1 MLKLPKGLKKKK
13 KKSKKDQELFTEEEL
28 EQYKRE
34 LRAKQE
40 AAANKSDAGE
50 SDGGASD
57 VEGAAGATYH
67 RSSLGDAHLAE
78 SGGATT
84 STDDHHHQHQQQH
97 QHQSSSG
104 GGGDEEW
111 AKFKALTSG
120 VDTILHKTQDELDRI
135 KKESFY
141 QRLPSAAEK
150 KKQEE
155 EEAARLEAQRQERE
169 RQRLALIE
177 SQRDKLA
184 EAVVELSDSEDEQQ
198 DEVDDIFAT
207 DYIEA
212 ITSGELQLA
221 VVPDSPVFQADDGP
235 DPFDTAYAEKV
246 IVGADKAK
254 GNKKLVSLGAA
265 VEVLSGRVDR
275 DHALAL
281 ANPKRKLRKG
291 IQNLLLSE
299 SVELADPEAD
309 LLAAA
314 ANAEPQHNLFDD
326 LVDDDLTESAG
337 PIDLSVSLH
346 LHLIKP
352 QRVDEEDEDA
362 ELAELQG
369 SSLNPDLA
377 EFDALKDE
385 EDDEFAELAAESLTK
400 KEDITIVNQVVLPP
414 ASLLTEAVAEA
425 SWAEFEPEPEPEP
438 ESESEE
444 PLSGKPKRPPPPARP
459 ATGPHIVPGAIYVSD
474 DEDEP
479 NLDDDP
485 FNTNYAEQVIKKTT
499 VLEEDDDFDPRAEE
513 ETTGGGGSSLL
524 AAPGRDLLA
533 GSATDLSK
541 VVPAPLAPTL
551 SIDQEPED
559 FDPFDTSAVSAIV
572 QPKATELRF
581 LERELL
587 TNETSGGLRHSLSDP
602 DFDPRAG
609 QAEEK
614 PPPPRP
620 QPPQRPRPPVPPVPP
635 SPSHITPEFDA
646 ARRKSSLSLNI
657 QAKSVGF
664 LVPGPDLL
672 GAGNELGANK
682 KPLTPYYAPSAAG
695 SASGNQSI
703 AEGIPESEDPFDTS
717 YVPEA
722 KLSDIELKHIEADLI
737 AEPTPTL
744 RHSLSDPDFDP
755 RAPPTPV
762 PAEVLLAVEENI
774 DIKVLTPAQERRQ
787 LPNAGGARNA
797 QGQESDEE
805 EVDPF
810 DTSIA
815 ANLQPGQTELKLL
828 ENELLPQRSAQELA
842 IDAQSDAQD
851 LGLGDKVLTP
861 SLPSRP
867 PPPVRPQDID
877 PFDTS
882 IAENLAP
889 GETEIKLLE
898 SELIE
903 R

>member
-34 LRAKQE
+34 LKAKQE

-57 VEGAAGATYH
+57 VEGAPNPVLQPH
-67 RSSLGDAHLAE
+67 PL
-78 SGGATT
+78 TT
-84 STDDHHHQHQQQH
+84 TITTTTTQHQQQH

-155 EEAARLEAQRQERE
+155 EEAARLEAERQERE

-184 EAVVELSDSEDEQQ
+184 EAVVELSDSEDDQQ
-198 DEVDDIFAT
+198 DEVGDIFAT

-221 VVPDSPVFQADDGP
+221 VVPDSPVFEADDGP

-299 SVELADPEAD
+299 SVELADPESD

-369 SSLNPDLA
+369 SFLNPDLA

-400 KEDITIVNQVVLPP
+400 KEDITIVSQVVLPP
-414 ASLLTEAVAEA
+414 ATLLAEAVAEA
-425 SWAEFEPEPEPEP
+425 SWAEFEPEP
-438 ESESEE
+438 ESEE

-474 DEDEP
+474 DEDEQ

-513 ETTGGGGSSLL
+513 ETTGGAGSSLL

-587 TNETSGGLRHSLSDP
+587 TNETSAGLKHSLSDP

-609 QAEEK
+609 QEE
-614 PPPPRP
+614 
-620 QPPQRPRPPVPPVPP
+620 PVPP
-635 SPSHITPEFDA
+635 SPVASHIAPEFDA

-672 GAGNELGANK
+672 GAGNEVGANK
-682 KPLTPYYAPSAAG
+682 KPLTPYYAPSAAAG
-695 SASGNQSI
+695 SANANQSI

-737 AEPTPTL
+737 AKPTATL

-787 LPNAGGARNA
+787 LPNAQGGARNA
-797 QGQESDEE
+797 HGGTSDEDD
-805 EVDPF
+805 VDPF

>member
-28 EQYKRE
+28 EQYKRD
-34 LRAKQE
+34 LKAKQE

-50 SDGGASD
+50 SDAASD
-57 VEGAAGATYH
+57 VEGA
-67 RSSLGDAHLAE
+67 
-78 SGGATT
+78 TT
-84 STDDHHHQHQQQH
+84 SSSNRFANEQHHSHASNVEDHHHQHQHQQ
-97 QHQSSSG
+97 QQQPQQSET
-104 GGGDEEW
+104 GDEEW

-120 VDTILHKTQDELDRI
+120 VDNILHKTQDELDRI

-141 QRLPSAAEK
+141 QRLPSAAEQK
-150 KKQEE
+150 KLEE
-155 EEAARLEAQRQERE
+155 EKAAAREQARLERE
-169 RQRLALIE
+169 RQLAAE
-177 SQRDKLA
+177 REANRDKLA
-184 EAVVELSDSEDEQQ
+184 EAVVELSESDDEQP

-212 ITSGELQLA
+212 ITSGEVQLG
-221 VVPDSPVFQADDGP
+221 VVPDSPVLEFDDGP

-254 GNKKLVSLGAA
+254 GGKKLVSLGAA

-275 DHALAL
+275 EHALAL

-299 SVELADPEAD
+299 SVDLADGEPEFVAS
-309 LLAAA
+309 
-314 ANAEPQHNLFDD
+314 EPQHNLLDD
-326 LVDDDLTESAG
+326 LVDDEGGSAA

-352 QRVDEEDEDA
+352 QKLEEEDENDNEVVDGDFA
-362 ELAELQG
+362 G
-369 SSLNPDLA
+369 LNPDLA
-377 EFDALKDE
+377 EFDALKDP

-400 KEDITIVNQVVLPP
+400 KEEVTIVTQVVLAP
-414 ASLLTEAVAEA
+414 AEVFAEA
-425 SWAEFEPEPEPEP
+425 AAETSWAEFAPDPA
-438 ESESEE
+438 EE
-444 PLSGKPKRPPPPARP
+444 QTGKPKRPPPPVRP

-474 DEDEP
+474 DEED

-499 VLEEDDDFDPRAEE
+499 VLEQDDDFDPRAEE
-513 ETTGGGGSSLL
+513 SHSL
-524 AAPGRDLLA
+524 AAPARDLLA

-551 SIDQEPED
+551 SIDQEQD
-559 FDPFDTSAVSAIV
+559 FDPFDTSAVSALV
-572 QPKATELRF
+572 QPKATELRC
-581 LERELL
+581 LERELNL
-587 TNETSGGLRHSLSDP
+587 QRSLSDP
-602 DFDPRAG
+602 DFDPRGGESVVTAV
-609 QAEEK
+609 Q
-614 PPPPRP
+614 P
-620 QPPQRPRPPVPPVPP
+620 QISVE
-635 SPSHITPEFDA
+635 SSDFDS

-657 QAKSVGF
+657 CPNKSVGF
-664 LVPGPDLL
+664 SVPVPDLL
-672 GAGNELGANK
+672 GVGNEAGLGANK
-682 KPLTPYYAPSAAG
+682 KPLTPYYAPRG
-695 SASGNQSI
+695 EPI
-703 AEGIPESEDPFDTS
+703 AESEDPFDTS
-717 YVPEA
+717 YVPES

-737 AEPTPTL
+737 SKESTL
-744 RHSLSDPDFDP
+744 KHSLSDPDFNP
-755 RAPPTPV
+755 RAPPTSV
-762 PAEVLLAVEENI
+762 PAEVLLAVDENI
-774 DIKVLTPAQERRQ
+774 NIKVLTPAQERKQ
-787 LPNAGGARNA
+787 LQPAA
-797 QGQESDEE
+797 EE
-805 EVDPF
+805 LDPF

-828 ENELLPQRSAQELA
+828 ENELLPDNLKPSS
-842 IDAQSDAQD
+842 IDVLDTQSDAQE

-861 SLPSRP
+861 RQESLEHS
-867 PPPVRPQDID
+867 PQDFD

>member
-28 EQYKRE
+28 EQYKRD
-34 LRAKQE
+34 LKAKQE
-40 AAANKSDAGE
+40 AAATKSDAGE
-50 SDGGASD
+50 SDGAASD
-57 VEGAAGATYH
+57 VEAHHEPVASNSGLGSGSGSGSGLHVPGSSFSNSHQQPGDQNQGAA
-67 RSSLGDAHLAE
+67 
-78 SGGATT
+78 
-84 STDDHHHQHQQQH
+84 
-97 QHQSSSG
+97 
-104 GGGDEEW
+104 GGDEEW

-120 VDTILHKTQDELDRI
+120 VDSILHKTQDELDRI

-155 EEAARLEAQRQERE
+155 EEAARLEAERQERE
-169 RQRLALIE
+169 RQRLGQIE
-177 SQRDKLA
+177 AQRDKLA
-184 EAVVELSDSEDEQQ
+184 EAVVQLSESEEEAGDYEA
-198 DEVDDIFAT
+198 DDIFAT

-221 VVPDSPVFQADDGP
+221 VVPDSPVLADDGP

-246 IVGADKAK
+246 IVGADRAK

-275 DHALAL
+275 EHAVAL

-309 LLAAA
+309 LLTAA
-314 ANAEPQHNLFDD
+314 ANAEPQHNLLDD
-326 LVDDDLTESAG
+326 LDEELPESSA

-346 LHLIKP
+346 LHLIKHKP
-352 QRVDEEDEDA
+352 VEEEEDQEQQH
-362 ELAELQG
+362 LGGQL
-369 SSLNPDLA
+369 LNPDLF
-377 EFDALKDE
+377 EFDALKDD

-400 KEDITIVNQVVLPP
+400 KEEVTVVSQVAVPVEELP
-414 ASLLTEAVAEA
+414 TEAFGEG
-425 SWAEFEPEPEPEP
+425 SWAEFEAQPEQET
-438 ESESEE
+438 
-444 PLSGKPKRPPPPARP
+444 GKPKRPLPPVRP
-459 ATGPHIVPGAIYVSD
+459 PTGPHIVPGAIYVSD
-474 DEDEP
+474 DEEENP
-479 NLDDDP
+479 DDDP

-513 ETTGGGGSSLL
+513 PATGSSSL
-524 AAPGRDLLA
+524 AAPTRDLLA
-533 GSATDLSK
+533 GSATDLSQ
-541 VVPAPLAPTL
+541 VVTAPLAPTL
-551 SIDQEPED
+551 SVDQEPED
-559 FDPFDTSAVSAIV
+559 FDPFDTSAISALV

-587 TNETSGGLRHSLSDP
+587 NESSGGGVTIKHSLSDP
-602 DFDPRAG
+602 DFDPRAD
-609 QAEEK
+609 QESPAE
-614 PPPPRP
+614 P
-620 QPPQRPRPPVPPVPP
+620 QVKVEQI
-635 SPSHITPEFDA
+635 HTDFDT

-664 LVPGPDLL
+664 LVPAPDLL
-672 GAGNELGANK
+672 GAGNELGTNK
-682 KPLTPYYAPSAAG
+682 KPLTPYYAPS
-695 SASGNQSI
+695 GNPLQERERE
-703 AEGIPESEDPFDTS
+703 AEDVDPFDTS

-722 KLSDIELKHIEADLI
+722 KLSDIELKHIEKDLI
-737 AEPTPTL
+737 SERSNL
-744 RHSLSDPDFDP
+744 RHSISDPDFDP

-774 DIKVLTPAQERRQ
+774 DIKVLTPAQERKK
-787 LPNAGGARNA
+787 LTNSVGAA
-797 QGQESDEE
+797 DSDEDI
-805 EVDPF
+805 DPF

-815 ANLQPGQTELKLL
+815 ANLRPGQTELKLL
-828 ENELLPQRSAQELA
+828 ENELLPETRTSVTDVL
-842 IDAQSDAQD
+842 DVQSDAQE
-851 LGLGDKVLTP
+851 LGFGDKVLTP
-861 SLPSRP
+861 STHTRPALPAHNL
-867 PPPVRPQDID
+867 D

-882 IAENLAP
+882 IAENLVP

>member
-40 AAANKSDAGE
+40 AGE
-50 SDGGASD
+50 SDAAASD
-57 VEGAAGATYH
+57 VEGAAAPASAAASGSGLDKEA
-67 RSSLGDAHLAE
+67 SA
-78 SGGATT
+78 GGATAT
-84 STDDHHHQHQQQH
+84 ATDQQP
-97 QHQSSSG
+97 G
-104 GGGDEEW
+104 NDEEW

-120 VDTILHKTQDELDRI
+120 VDNILHKTQDELDRI

-155 EEAARLEAQRQERE
+155 EEAARLEAERAERE
-169 RQRLALIE
+169 RQRLAELE
-177 SQRDKLA
+177 AQRDKLA
-184 EAVVELSDSEDEQQ
+184 EAVVELSDSDEEGAQ

-212 ITSGELQLA
+212 ITSGEVQLA
-221 VVPDSPVFQADDGP
+221 VVPDSPCLGIDDGP

-254 GNKKLVSLGAA
+254 DNKKKLVSLGAA

-275 DHALAL
+275 EHAVAL

-299 SVELADPEAD
+299 SVDFADQDQTAGE
-309 LLAAA
+309 AAA
-314 ANAEPQHNLFDD
+314 EPEQHNLLDD
-326 LVDDDLTESAG
+326 LLGDDDEVAEV

-346 LHLIKP
+346 LHLIQPKK
-352 QRVDEEDEDA
+352 VEEEE
-362 ELAELQG
+362 ELAEIDQP
-369 SSLNPDLA
+369 NPEETTQVYDDKTLDFT
-377 EFDALKDE
+377 EFE

-400 KEDITIVNQVVLPP
+400 KEEVTIVNQVVIPP
-414 ASLLTEAVAEA
+414 AVELLPET
-425 SWAEFEPEPEPEP
+425 SWAEFETE
-438 ESESEE
+438 ESA
-444 PLSGKPKRPPPPARP
+444 GKPKRPPPPVRP
-459 ATGPHIVPGAIYVSD
+459 VTGPHIVPGAIYISE
-474 DEDEP
+474 DEDD
-479 NLDDDP
+479 LDDDP

-499 VLEEDDDFDPRAEE
+499 VLEQDDDFDPRADEPE
-513 ETTGGGGSSLL
+513 QGLGVP
-524 AAPGRDLLA
+524 ARDLLA
-533 GSATDLSK
+533 GSATDLTK

-551 SIDQEPED
+551 SIDQQQQEEED
-559 FDPFDTSAVSAIV
+559 FDPFDTSAVSALV
-572 QPKATELRF
+572 QPKATELRC

-587 TNETSGGLRHSLSDP
+587 NKEESGLKHSLSDP
-602 DFDPRAG
+602 DFDPRADQG
-609 QAEEK
+609 HTESHSQSQ
-614 PPPPRP
+614 P
-620 QPPQRPRPPVPPVPP
+620 QN
-635 SPSHITPEFDA
+635 IPEPNIDA

-664 LVPGPDLL
+664 LVPSQDLL
-672 GAGNELGANK
+672 GNDGSLGANK
-682 KPLTPYYAPSAAG
+682 KPLTPYYAPPQTA
-695 SASGNQSI
+695 QSI
-703 AEGIPESEDPFDTS
+703 AERESEADVDPFDTS
-717 YVPEA
+717 YVPES
-722 KLSDIELKHIEADLI
+722 KLSDIELKHIEADL
-737 AEPTPTL
+737 AEAQAATL
-744 RHSLSDPDFDP
+744 RHSISDPDFDP

-774 DIKVLTPAQERRQ
+774 NIKVLTPAQERRQ
-787 LPNAGGARNA
+787 LPRADD
-797 QGQESDEE
+797 QDL
-805 EVDPF
+805 DPF

-828 ENELLPQRSAQELA
+828 ENELLPESKQDRITVDVL
-842 IDAQSDAQD
+842 DTQSDAQE

-861 SLPSRP
+861 SLPR
-867 PPPVRPQDID
+867 QEID

-882 IAENLAP
+882 IAENLGP

>member
-28 EQYKRE
+28 EQYKRD
-34 LRAKQE
+34 LKAKQE
-40 AAANKSDAGE
+40 AAAIKSDAGE
-50 SDGGASD
+50 SDGAASD
-57 VEGAAGATYH
+57 VDCSTSGTAAQH
-67 RSSLGDAHLAE
+67 RH
-78 SGGATT
+78 
-84 STDDHHHQHQQQH
+84 QH
-97 QHQSSSG
+97 QHQHQPVASTSG
-104 GGGDEEW
+104 SGSGSATGTGAGGPEQATGDQADNSGANDEEW

-120 VDTILHKTQDELDRI
+120 VDSILHKTQDELDRI

-155 EEAARLEAQRQERE
+155 EEAARREAERLEQE
-169 RQRLALIE
+169 RQRLAQIE
-177 SQRDKLA
+177 AQRDKLA
-184 EAVVELSDSEDEQQ
+184 EAVVQLSESEDDAGDD

-221 VVPDSPVFQADDGP
+221 VVPDSPILQPDDGP

-246 IVGADKAK
+246 IVGADRSK

-275 DHALAL
+275 DHAVAL

-299 SVELADPEAD
+299 SVEVADPEAD
-309 LLAAA
+309 LLV
-314 ANAEPQHNLFDD
+314 AEPQHNLLDD
-326 LVDDDLTESAG
+326 LDEELPESAA

-346 LHLIKP
+346 LHLLKP
-352 QRVDEEDEDA
+352 KEQDEAGEQGEEE
-362 ELAELQG
+362 ELGLG
-369 SSLNPDLA
+369 PIPDLS

-400 KEDITIVNQVVLPP
+400 KEEVTIVSQVILPP
-414 ASLLTEAVAEA
+414 AELPTEAFAEA
-425 SWAEFEPEPEPEP
+425 SWAEFEPEPEPET
-438 ESESEE
+438 
-444 PLSGKPKRPPPPARP
+444 GKPKRPPPPVRP

-474 DEDEP
+474 DEEENP
-479 NLDDDP
+479 DDDP

-499 VLEEDDDFDPRAEE
+499 VLEEDDDFDPRADEDASF
-513 ETTGGGGSSLL
+513 GAGASL
-524 AAPGRDLLA
+524 AAPARDLLA
-533 GSATDLSK
+533 GSATDLSQ

-551 SIDQEPED
+551 SVDQEPED
-559 FDPFDTSAVSAIV
+559 FDPFDTSAVSALV

-587 TNETSGGLRHSLSDP
+587 NESGGGLKHSLSDP
-602 DFDPRAG
+602 DFDPRAD
-609 QAEEK
+609 QDD
-614 PPPPRP
+614 PPPVVEPAKVKVDQI
-620 QPPQRPRPPVPPVPP
+620 QPE
-635 SPSHITPEFDA
+635 PEFDA

-664 LVPGPDLL
+664 LVPAPDLL
-672 GAGNELGANK
+672 GAGNEVGANK
-682 KPLTPYYAPSAAG
+682 KPLTPYYAPVSK
-695 SASGNQSI
+695 SI
-703 AEGIPESEDPFDTS
+703 EEKDPEDVDPFDTS

-722 KLSDIELKHIEADLI
+722 KLSDIELKHIENDLI
-737 AEPTPTL
+737 KESSTL

-774 DIKVLTPAQERRQ
+774 DIKVLTPAQERKK
-787 LPNAGGARNA
+787 LTNSAGGGA
-797 QGQESDEE
+797 GDSEE
-805 EVDPF
+805 DIDPF

-815 ANLQPGQTELKLL
+815 ANLRPGETELKLL
-828 ENELLPQRSAQELA
+828 ENELLPETKTTVTDVL
-842 IDAQSDAQD
+842 DVLSDAQE

-861 SLPSRP
+861 STHDGKPALPAP
-867 PPPVRPQDID
+867 EID

-882 IAENLAP
+882 IAENLGP

>member
-28 EQYKRE
+28 EQYKRD
-34 LRAKQE
+34 LKAKQE
-40 AAANKSDAGE
+40 AAATKSDAGE
-50 SDGGASD
+50 SDGAASD
-57 VEGAAGATYH
+57 VEVHHEAAASN
-67 RSSLGDAHLAE
+67 SSLGPG
-78 SGGATT
+78 SGYQAPG
-84 STDDHHHQHQQQH
+84 
-97 QHQSSSG
+97 SSSINAHQPPG
-104 GGGDEEW
+104 DQCHGAAGGDEEW

-120 VDTILHKTQDELDRI
+120 VDSILHKTQDELDRI

-155 EEAARLEAQRQERE
+155 EEAARLVAEQQERE
-169 RQRLALIE
+169 RQRLGQIE
-177 SQRDKLA
+177 AQRDKLA
-184 EAVVELSDSEDEQQ
+184 EAVVQLSESEEETGDYEA
-198 DEVDDIFAT
+198 DDIFAT

-221 VVPDSPVFQADDGP
+221 VVPDSPVLAEDGP

-246 IVGADKAK
+246 IVGADRAK
-254 GNKKLVSLGAA
+254 SNKKLVSLGAA

-275 DHALAL
+275 EHAVAL

-299 SVELADPEAD
+299 SVELADSEAD

-314 ANAEPQHNLFDD
+314 ADAKPQHNLLDD
-326 LVDDDLTESAG
+326 LDEELLESSA

-346 LHLIKP
+346 LHLIKHKP
-352 QRVDEEDEDA
+352 VEEEEQEEQDQENQ
-362 ELAELQG
+362 L
-369 SSLNPDLA
+369 LNPNLS
-377 EFDALKDE
+377 EFDELKDD

-400 KEDITIVNQVVLPP
+400 KEEVTIVSQVVVPAAELP
-414 ASLLTEAVAEA
+414 TEAFGEG
-425 SWAEFEPEPEPEP
+425 SWAEFEAEPEPE
-438 ESESEE
+438 
-444 PLSGKPKRPPPPARP
+444 SGKPKRPPPPVRP
-459 ATGPHIVPGAIYVSD
+459 PTGPHIVPGAIYVSD
-474 DEDEP
+474 DEEENP
-479 NLDDDP
+479 DDDP
-485 FNTNYAEQVIKKTT
+485 FNTNYADQVIKKST

-513 ETTGGGGSSLL
+513 ETSASSFLVSST
-524 AAPGRDLLA
+524 RDLLA
-533 GSATDLSK
+533 GSATDLSQ

-551 SIDQEPED
+551 SVDQEPED
-559 FDPFDTSAVSAIV
+559 FDPFDTSAVSALV

-581 LERELL
+581 LERVLFDE
-587 TNETSGGLRHSLSDP
+587 SGEGGATLKHSLSDP
-602 DFDPRAG
+602 DFDPRAD
-609 QAEEK
+609 QDRPAE
-614 PPPPRP
+614 P
-620 QPPQRPRPPVPPVPP
+620 QVKVEQ
-635 SPSHITPEFDA
+635 IQTDFDT

-664 LVPGPDLL
+664 LVPAPDLL

-682 KPLTPYYAPSAAG
+682 KPLTPYYAPT
-695 SASGNQSI
+695 GNPLQ
-703 AEGIPESEDPFDTS
+703 ERERETEDVDPFDTS

-722 KLSDIELKHIEADLI
+722 KLSEIELKHIEKDLI
-737 AEPTPTL
+737 SEPTNL

-762 PAEVLLAVEENI
+762 PAELLLAVEENI
-774 DIKVLTPAQERRQ
+774 NIKVLTPAQERKK
-787 LPNAGGARNA
+787 LTNSGGS
-797 QGQESDEE
+797 GGSEDDI
-805 EVDPF
+805 DPF

-815 ANLQPGQTELKLL
+815 ANLGPGRTELKLL
-828 ENELLPQRSAQELA
+828 ENELLPETKPLVT
-842 IDAQSDAQD
+842 DVLDVQSDAQE

-861 SLPSRP
+861 STHSRP
-867 PPPVRPQDID
+867 VLPFQDID

>member
-28 EQYKRE
+28 EQYKRD
-34 LRAKQE
+34 LKAKQE

-50 SDGGASD
+50 SDGAAS
-57 VEGAAGATYH
+57 E
-67 RSSLGDAHLAE
+67 AE
-78 SGGATT
+78 ASH
-84 STDDHHHQHQQQH
+84 DHHNEHQHQREQQH
-97 QHQSSSG
+97 SHPVASG
-104 GGGDEEW
+104 SGSGFAGQEEEPHHHHSHSHSQGAGAAAAAGGDEEW

-120 VDTILHKTQDELDRI
+120 VDSILHKTQDELDRI

-155 EEAARLEAQRQERE
+155 EEAARRDQERLERE
-169 RQRLALIE
+169 RQRLAQIE
-177 SQRDKLA
+177 AQRDKLA
-184 EAVVELSDSEDEQQ
+184 EAVVQLSESEDEHID
-198 DEVDDIFAT
+198 DEADDIFAT

-221 VVPDSPVFQADDGP
+221 VVPDSPVFAQDDGP

-246 IVGADKAK
+246 IVGADRSK

-275 DHALAL
+275 EHAVAL

-309 LLAAA
+309 LLAGV
-314 ANAEPQHNLFDD
+314 EPQQHNLLDD
-326 LVDDDLTESAG
+326 LDEELPESSA

-352 QRVDEEDEDA
+352 KPREEDDDDDDDEA
-362 ELAELQG
+362 EEKDKENQG
-369 SSLNPDLA
+369 EGGAALHPDLS

-400 KEDITIVNQVVLPP
+400 KEEVTIVSQVHLP
-414 ASLLTEAVAEA
+414 AAELTSEA
-425 SWAEFEPEPEPEP
+425 SWAEFEAEPEPET
-438 ESESEE
+438 
-444 PLSGKPKRPPPPARP
+444 GKPKRPPPPVRP

-474 DEDEP
+474 DDEELNP
-479 NLDDDP
+479 DDDP

-513 ETTGGGGSSLL
+513 PAGGL
-524 AAPGRDLLA
+524 AAPARDLLA
-533 GSATDLSK
+533 GSATDLSQ

-551 SIDQEPED
+551 SVDQEPED
-559 FDPFDTSAVSAIV
+559 FDPFDTSAVSALV

-587 TNETSGGLRHSLSDP
+587 NEAEGGGLKHSLSDP

-609 QAEEK
+609 QDEPQVQVTKEHL
-614 PPPPRP
+614 P
-620 QPPQRPRPPVPPVPP
+620 QP
-635 SPSHITPEFDA
+635 EDGAFDA

-664 LVPGPDLL
+664 LVPAPDLL
-672 GAGNELGANK
+672 GVGNEPGANK
-682 KPLTPYYAPSAAG
+682 KPLTPYYAP
-695 SASGNQSI
+695 ASKPI
-703 AEGIPESEDPFDTS
+703 EERERESEEVDPFDTS

-722 KLSDIELKHIEADLI
+722 KLSDIELKHIEKDL
-737 AEPTPTL
+737 EQSL
-744 RHSLSDPDFDP
+744 RHSLSDPDFNP

-774 DIKVLTPAQERRQ
+774 NIKVLTPAQERKKLTKRS
-787 LPNAGGARNA
+787 GGGDSN
-797 QGQESDEE
+797 EDEE
-805 EVDPF
+805 EDIDPF

-815 ANLQPGQTELKLL
+815 ANLRPGETELKLL
-828 ENELLPQRSAQELA
+828 ENELLPETQQRQAVTDVL
-842 IDAQSDAQD
+842 DVQSDAQE

-861 SLPSRP
+861 STHTRPALPAP
-867 PPPVRPQDID
+867 EEID

-882 IAENLAP
+882 IAENLGP

>member
-28 EQYKRE
+28 EQYKRD
-34 LRAKQE
+34 LKAKQE

-50 SDGGASD
+50 SDAASD
-57 VEGAAGATYH
+57 VEGVASASSYNTNTSAG
-67 RSSLGDAHLAE
+67 
-78 SGGATT
+78 
-84 STDDHHHQHQQQH
+84 HHHQSQSSGRPADSAATSTSFAATAAGQDSGHQQQ
-97 QHQSSSG
+97 SADAA
-104 GGGDEEW
+104 GDEEW

-120 VDTILHKTQDELDRI
+120 VDNILHKTQDELDRI

-150 KKQEE
+150 KRQEE
-155 EEAARLEAQRQERE
+155 EEAARREAERLERE
-169 RQRLALIE
+169 RQLAAE
-177 SQRDKLA
+177 REANRDKLA
-184 EAVVELSDSEDEQQ
+184 EAVVELSESEDDAQ

-221 VVPDSPVFQADDGP
+221 VVPDSPVLELDDGP

-246 IVGADKAK
+246 IVGADKSK
-254 GNKKLVSLGAA
+254 DKSKKLVSLGAA

-275 DHALAL
+275 EHAVAL

-299 SVELADPEAD
+299 SVDLGDNEPD
-309 LLAAA
+309 LLA
-314 ANAEPQHNLFDD
+314 AEPQHNLLDD
-326 LVDDDLTESAG
+326 LVDDVPESVA

-352 QRVDEEDEDA
+352 QKVDEEQEEEEA
-362 ELAELQG
+362 FGGA
-369 SSLNPDLA
+369 LNPDLA

-400 KEDITIVNQVVLPP
+400 KEDITIVNQVVLPG
-414 ASLLTEAVAEA
+414 AELLAEET
-425 SWAEFEPEPEPEP
+425 SWAEFAPEPE
-438 ESESEE
+438 EE
-444 PLSGKPKRPPPPARP
+444 QTGKPKRPPPPVRP

-474 DEDEP
+474 DDEDEQ
-479 NLDDDP
+479 DDDP

-513 ETTGGGGSSLL
+513 CHL
-524 AAPGRDLLA
+524 AAPARDLLA

-551 SIDQEPED
+551 SVDQADEGQD
-559 FDPFDTSAVSAIV
+559 FDPFDTSAVNALV

-587 TNETSGGLRHSLSDP
+587 NESGSNLKHSLSDP

-609 QAEEK
+609 QEEEK
-614 PPPPRP
+614 PAKTA
-620 QPPQRPRPPVPPVPP
+620 PVVVAQ
-635 SPSHITPEFDA
+635 ITVGDPDFDSV
-646 ARRKSSLSLNI
+646 RRKSSLSLNI
-657 QAKSVGF
+657 QGKSVGF
-664 LVPGPDLL
+664 LVPSGQDLL
-672 GAGNELGANK
+672 AAGNDHLGANK
-682 KPLTPYYAPSAAG
+682 KPLTPYYAPSAQTI
-695 SASGNQSI
+695 S
-703 AEGIPESEDPFDTS
+703 ERESEDPFDTS

-722 KLSDIELKHIEADLI
+722 KLSDVELKHIEADLI
-737 AEPTPTL
+737 TEPTL
-744 RHSLSDPDFDP
+744 KHSLSDPDFNP

-787 LPNAGGARNA
+787 LPSNV
-797 QGQESDEE
+797 QTEDDEQEDI
-805 EVDPF
+805 DPF

-828 ENELLPQRSAQELA
+828 ENELLPESARQPVTGVL
-842 IDAQSDAQD
+842 DTQSDAQE

-861 SLPSRP
+861 SLPNRTTQQSLEE
-867 PPPVRPQDID
+867 QLDID

>member
-28 EQYKRE
+28 EQYKRD
-34 LRAKQE
+34 LKAKQE

-50 SDGGASD
+50 SDAASD
-57 VEGAAGATYH
+57 VEGATATGHHSHSHSTSHNTSHSHSTSYSN
-67 RSSLGDAHLAE
+67 RPADSAA
-78 SGGATT
+78 T
-84 STDDHHHQHQQQH
+84 STASYQAGQDQQQH
-97 QHQSSSG
+97 PNQQQNADAA
-104 GGGDEEW
+104 GDEEW

-120 VDTILHKTQDELDRI
+120 VDNILHKTQDELDRI

-155 EEAARLEAQRQERE
+155 EEAARREEARLERE
-169 RQRLALIE
+169 RQLAAE
-177 SQRDKLA
+177 REANRDKLA
-184 EAVVELSDSEDEQQ
+184 EAVVELSDSEDDAQ

-212 ITSGELQLA
+212 ITSGEVQLG
-221 VVPDSPVFQADDGP
+221 VVPDSPVLELDDGP

-246 IVGADKAK
+246 IVGADKSK
-254 GNKKLVSLGAA
+254 GGKKLVSLGAA

-275 DHALAL
+275 EHALAL

-299 SVELADPEAD
+299 SIDIGDNEPD
-309 LLAAA
+309 LLSS
-314 ANAEPQHNLFDD
+314 EPQHNLLDD
-326 LVDDDLTESAG
+326 LDDDVPESVG

-352 QRVDEEDEDA
+352 QKVEEDDDEEEGDA
-362 ELAELQG
+362 ALG
-369 SSLNPDLA
+369 SLNPDLA

-400 KEDITIVNQVVLPP
+400 KEEVTIVNQVVLPP
-414 ASLLTEAVAEA
+414 AELLAEA
-425 SWAEFEPEPEPEP
+425 AAETSWAEFAPEPE
-438 ESESEE
+438 EE
-444 PLSGKPKRPPPPARP
+444 TSGKPKRPPPPGRP
-459 ATGPHIVPGAIYVSD
+459 VTGPHIVPGAIYVSD
-474 DEDEP
+474 DEEDD

-513 ETTGGGGSSLL
+513 DTAGSGLL

-551 SIDQEPED
+551 SVDQQEEDQD
-559 FDPFDTSAVSAIV
+559 FDPFDTSAINALV

-581 LERELL
+581 LEREFL
-587 TNETSGGLRHSLSDP
+587 NESGSSLKHSLSDP

-609 QAEEK
+609 QEEVVAPLPVAQISVAE
-614 PPPPRP
+614 
-620 QPPQRPRPPVPPVPP
+620 
-635 SPSHITPEFDA
+635 TDFDS

-657 QAKSVGF
+657 QGKSVGF
-664 LVPGPDLL
+664 LVPSGQDLL
-672 GAGNELGANK
+672 AAGNDGCLGGNK
-682 KPLTPYYAPSAAG
+682 KPLTPYYAPSA
-695 SASGNQSI
+695 QSI
-703 AEGIPESEDPFDTS
+703 AERESEDPFDTS

-737 AEPTPTL
+737 TEPTL
-744 RHSLSDPDFDP
+744 KHSLSDPDFNP

-774 DIKVLTPAQERRQ
+774 NIKVLTPAQERRQ
-787 LPNAGGARNA
+787 LPSNV
-797 QGQESDEE
+797 QTEE
-805 EVDPF
+805 DQDIDPF

-828 ENELLPQRSAQELA
+828 ENELLPERARQPVTGVL
-842 IDAQSDAQD
+842 DTQSDAQE

-861 SLPSRP
+861 SLPNRTT
-867 PPPVRPQDID
+867 QQLLEEQQEID

-898 SELIE
+898 NELIE

>member
-28 EQYKRE
+28 EQYKRD
-34 LRAKQE
+34 LKAKQE

-50 SDGGASD
+50 SDAASD
-57 VEGAAGATYH
+57 VEGATATGHHSHSQGYSHTSRPVDSANSSTSFAATAAGQ
-67 RSSLGDAHLAE
+67 E
-78 SGGATT
+78 Q
-84 STDDHHHQHQQQH
+84 HQHPHQQQNANAD
-97 QHQSSSG
+97 
-104 GGGDEEW
+104 GDEEW

-120 VDTILHKTQDELDRI
+120 VDNILHKTQDELDRI

-155 EEAARLEAQRQERE
+155 EEAARREAKRLERE
-169 RQRLALIE
+169 RQLAAE
-177 SQRDKLA
+177 REANRDKLA
-184 EAVVELSDSEDEQQ
+184 EAVVELSDSEDDAQ

-212 ITSGELQLA
+212 ITSGEVQFA
-221 VVPDSPVFQADDGP
+221 VVPDSPDLEFDDGP
-235 DPFDTAYAEKV
+235 DPFDTAYADKV
-246 IVGADKAK
+246 IVGADKSK

-275 DHALAL
+275 EHAVAL

-299 SVELADPEAD
+299 SVDLGDNEPD
-309 LLAAA
+309 LLA
-314 ANAEPQHNLFDD
+314 AEPQHNLLDD
-326 LVDDDLTESAG
+326 LDDDVPESVA

-352 QRVDEEDEDA
+352 QKVDEVDDEEGDA
-362 ELAELQG
+362 ALG
-369 SSLNPDLA
+369 SLNPDLA

-400 KEDITIVNQVVLPP
+400 KEEVTIVKEVVLPP
-414 ASLLTEAVAEA
+414 AELLAEA
-425 SWAEFEPEPEPEP
+425 AAESSWAEFAPEPE
-438 ESESEE
+438 EE
-444 PLSGKPKRPPPPARP
+444 TSGKPKRPPPPTRP

-474 DEDEP
+474 DEEDA

-485 FNTNYAEQVIKKTT
+485 FNTYYAEQVIKKTT

-513 ETTGGGGSSLL
+513 DTSVGAGLL

-551 SIDQEPED
+551 SVDQQEED
-559 FDPFDTSAVSAIV
+559 QDIDPFDTSAINALV

-587 TNETSGGLRHSLSDP
+587 NDPVSNLKHSLSDP

-609 QAEEK
+609 QEEAVA
-614 PPPPRP
+614 PPPVSVSVA
-620 QPPQRPRPPVPPVPP
+620 QILVAE
-635 SPSHITPEFDA
+635 PELDS

-657 QAKSVGF
+657 QGKSVGF
-664 LVPGPDLL
+664 LVPSGQDLL
-672 GAGNELGANK
+672 AAGNDGCLGANK
-682 KPLTPYYAPSAAG
+682 KPLTPYYAPSA
-695 SASGNQSI
+695 QTI
-703 AEGIPESEDPFDTS
+703 AERESEDPFDTS

-737 AEPTPTL
+737 TEPTL
-744 RHSLSDPDFDP
+744 KHSLSDPDFNP

-774 DIKVLTPAQERRQ
+774 NIKVLTPAQERRQ
-787 LPNAGGARNA
+787 LPSNV
-797 QGQESDEE
+797 QTKEDQDF
-805 EVDPF
+805 DPF

-828 ENELLPQRSAQELA
+828 ENELLPESTRQPIIGVL
-842 IDAQSDAQD
+842 DTQSDAQE

-861 SLPSRP
+861 SLPNRTTQQLLEQQ
-867 PPPVRPQDID
+867 QDSD

-898 SELIE
+898 NELIE

>member
-34 LRAKQE
+34 LKAKQE

-50 SDGGASD
+50 SDAASD
-57 VEGAAGATYH
+57 VEGAAATSASTH
-67 RSSLGDAHLAE
+67 A
-78 SGGATT
+78 SGFA
-84 STDDHHHQHQQQH
+84 STASHEHQQHQQQ
-97 QHQSSSG
+97 QQDQSADA
-104 GGGDEEW
+104 GDEEW

-120 VDTILHKTQDELDRI
+120 VDNILHKTQDELDRI

-150 KKQEE
+150 KRQEE
-155 EEAARLEAQRQERE
+155 EEAARREQERLERE
-169 RQRLALIE
+169 RQLEAEREAN
-177 SQRDKLA
+177 RDKLA
-184 EAVVELSDSEDEQQ
+184 EAVVQLSDSEDEQQ
-198 DEVDDIFAT
+198 DDVDDIFAT

-212 ITSGELQLA
+212 ITSGEVQLA
-221 VVPDSPVFQADDGP
+221 IVPDSPVLELDDGP

-275 DHALAL
+275 EHALAL

-299 SVELADPEAD
+299 SVEVADSDVD
-309 LLAAA
+309 LIT
-314 ANAEPQHNLFDD
+314 AEPQHTLLDD
-326 LVDDDLTESAG
+326 LVDDVPECVA

-346 LHLIKP
+346 LNFIKP
-352 QRVDEEDEDA
+352 QKVEEEDEEADGNA
-362 ELAELQG
+362 
-369 SSLNPDLA
+369 LNPDLS
-377 EFDALKDE
+377 EFDTLKDD
-385 EDDEFAELAAESLTK
+385 EDDEFAELAAESLHTK
-400 KEDITIVNQVVLPP
+400 KEEVIIVNKVELPP
-414 ASLLTEAVAEA
+414 AELLAEAAADA
-425 SWAEFEPEPEPEP
+425 SWAEFEPEPE
-438 ESESEE
+438 EE
-444 PLSGKPKRPPPPARP
+444 ASGKPKRPPPPVRP
-459 ATGPHIVPGAIYVSD
+459 ASGPHIVPGAIYVSD
-474 DEDEP
+474 DEDEANP
-479 NLDDDP
+479 EDDP
-485 FNTNYAEQVIKKTT
+485 FNTYYAEQVIKKTT

-513 ETTGGGGSSLL
+513 PADASSHL

-551 SIDQEPED
+551 SVDNQEEDQD
-559 FDPFDTSAVSAIV
+559 FDPFDTSAVNAIV
-572 QPKATELRF
+572 QPKATELKF

-587 TNETSGGLRHSLSDP
+587 NETGSSLKHSLSDP
-602 DFDPRAG
+602 DFDPRAD
-609 QAEEK
+609 QPEVAAESV
-614 PPPPRP
+614 PRE
-620 QPPQRPRPPVPPVPP
+620 Q
-635 SPSHITPEFDA
+635 IAAPEPDFDS

-657 QAKSVGF
+657 QGKSVGF
-664 LVPGPDLL
+664 LVPSQDLL
-672 GAGNELGANK
+672 AAGNDGGLGANK
-682 KPLTPYYAPSAAG
+682 KPLTPYYQPI
-695 SASGNQSI
+695 Q
-703 AEGIPESEDPFDTS
+703 ERESEDPFDTS

-722 KLSDIELKHIEADLI
+722 KLTDIELKHIEADLI
-737 AEPTPTL
+737 TEPTL
-744 RHSLSDPDFDP
+744 KHSLSDPDFDP

-774 DIKVLTPAQERRQ
+774 NIKVLTPAQERRQ
-787 LPNAGGARNA
+787 LPSNP
-797 QGQESDEE
+797 QQDEDS

-828 ENELLPQRSAQELA
+828 ENELLPESTKQPVTGVL
-842 IDAQSDAQD
+842 DTQSDAQE

-861 SLPSRP
+861 SLPNRTTEESLA
-867 PPPVRPQDID
+867 QQQEID

>member
-28 EQYKRE
+28 EQYKRD
-34 LRAKQE
+34 LKAKQE
-40 AAANKSDAGE
+40 AAAIKSDAGE
-50 SDGGASD
+50 SDGAASD
-57 VEGAAGATYH
+57 VDCST
-67 RSSLGDAHLAE
+67 
-78 SGGATT
+78 SGT
-84 STDDHHHQHQQQH
+84 SQHHHQHHH
-97 QHQSSSG
+97 QPVASTSG
-104 GGGDEEW
+104 SGSGSGSATGTGAGPEQATGADQADNSGANDEEW

-120 VDTILHKTQDELDRI
+120 VDSILHKTQDELDRI

-155 EEAARLEAQRQERE
+155 EEAARLEAERLEKE
-169 RQRLALIE
+169 RQRLAQIE
-177 SQRDKLA
+177 AQRDKLA
-184 EAVVELSDSEDEQQ
+184 EAVVQLSESEDEAGDD

-221 VVPDSPVFQADDGP
+221 VVPDSPILQPDDGP

-246 IVGADKAK
+246 IVGADRAK

-275 DHALAL
+275 DHAVAL

-299 SVELADPEAD
+299 SVELADPDAD
-309 LLAAA
+309 LLVAT
-314 ANAEPQHNLFDD
+314 EPQHNLLDD
-326 LVDDDLTESAG
+326 LDEELPESAA

-346 LHLIKP
+346 LHLLPKP
-352 QRVDEEDEDA
+352 KEQDDGAEQDGGEEE
-362 ELAELQG
+362 ELGLG
-369 SSLNPDLA
+369 PIPDLS

-400 KEDITIVNQVVLPP
+400 REEVTIVSQVILPP
-414 ASLLTEAVAEA
+414 AELPTEAFAEA
-425 SWAEFEPEPEPEP
+425 SWAEFEPEPEPET
-438 ESESEE
+438 
-444 PLSGKPKRPPPPARP
+444 GKPKRPPPPVRP

-474 DEDEP
+474 DEEENP
-479 NLDDDP
+479 DDDP

-499 VLEEDDDFDPRAEE
+499 VLEEDDDFDPRADEDASF
-513 ETTGGGGSSLL
+513 GAGASL
-524 AAPGRDLLA
+524 AAPARDLLA
-533 GSATDLSK
+533 GSATDLTK

-551 SIDQEPED
+551 SVDQEPED
-559 FDPFDTSAVSAIV
+559 FDPFDTSAVTALV

-587 TNETSGGLRHSLSDP
+587 NESGGGLKHSLSDP
-602 DFDPRAG
+602 DFDPRADD
-609 QAEEK
+609 QDNA
-614 PPPPRP
+614 PPPVAATEPAKVKIDQI
-620 QPPQRPRPPVPPVPP
+620 QPE
-635 SPSHITPEFDA
+635 PEFDA

-664 LVPGPDLL
+664 LVPAPDLL
-672 GAGNELGANK
+672 GVGNEAGANK
-682 KPLTPYYAPSAAG
+682 KPLTPYYAPVSK
-695 SASGNQSI
+695 SI
-703 AEGIPESEDPFDTS
+703 EEKDTEDVDPFDTS

-722 KLSDIELKHIEADLI
+722 KLSDIELKHIENDLI
-737 AEPTPTL
+737 KESTTL

-774 DIKVLTPAQERRQ
+774 DIKVLTPAQERKK
-787 LPNAGGARNA
+787 LTNSAGGGA
-797 QGQESDEE
+797 GDSEE
-805 EVDPF
+805 DIDPF

-815 ANLQPGQTELKLL
+815 ANLRPGETELKLL
-828 ENELLPQRSAQELA
+828 ENELLPENAKPTVTDVL
-842 IDAQSDAQD
+842 DVLSDAQE

-861 SLPSRP
+861 STHAKPAVP
-867 PPPVRPQDID
+867 APEID

-882 IAENLAP
+882 IAENLGP

>member
-28 EQYKRE
+28 EQYKRD
-34 LRAKQE
+34 LKAKQE

-50 SDGGASD
+50 SDGAAS
-57 VEGAAGATYH
+57 E
-67 RSSLGDAHLAE
+67 AE
-78 SGGATT
+78 T
-84 STDDHHHQHQQQH
+84 SHDHHNEQHHHQHHHQQH
-97 QHQSSSG
+97 SHQVASSSG
-104 GGGDEEW
+104 SGFAGQEEDPHHHHPTHSGAAAAAAAAATGGDEEW

-120 VDTILHKTQDELDRI
+120 VDSILHKTQDELDRI

-155 EEAARLEAQRQERE
+155 EEAARRDQERLERE
-169 RQRLALIE
+169 RQRLAEIE
-177 SQRDKLA
+177 AQRDKLA
-184 EAVVELSDSEDEQQ
+184 EAVVQLSESEDEHID
-198 DEVDDIFAT
+198 DEADDIFAT

-221 VVPDSPVFQADDGP
+221 VVPDSPVFAQDDGP

-246 IVGADKAK
+246 IVGADRSK

-275 DHALAL
+275 EHAVAL

-299 SVELADPEAD
+299 SVELADPESD
-309 LLAAA
+309 LLAGV
-314 ANAEPQHNLFDD
+314 EPQQHNLLDD
-326 LVDDDLTESAG
+326 LDEELPESSA

-352 QRVDEEDEDA
+352 KPKEEEDDDEG
-362 ELAELQG
+362 EEEHQG
-369 SSLNPDLA
+369 EGGLGLHPDLS

-400 KEDITIVNQVVLPP
+400 KEEVTIVSQVHLPAAELP
-414 ASLLTEAVAEA
+414 SEA
-425 SWAEFEPEPEPEP
+425 SWAEFEAEPEPET
-438 ESESEE
+438 
-444 PLSGKPKRPPPPARP
+444 GKPKRPPPPVRP

-474 DEDEP
+474 DDEELNP
-479 NLDDDP
+479 DDDP

-513 ETTGGGGSSLL
+513 SAGGL
-524 AAPGRDLLA
+524 AAPSRDLLA
-533 GSATDLSK
+533 GSATDLSQ

-551 SIDQEPED
+551 SVDQEPED
-559 FDPFDTSAVSAIV
+559 FDPFDTSAVSALV

-587 TNETSGGLRHSLSDP
+587 NEAGGGGGGGGGGSTLKHSLSDP

-609 QAEEK
+609 QDEPQVQVTKEHL
-614 PPPPRP
+614 P
-620 QPPQRPRPPVPPVPP
+620 QPEDVGA
-635 SPSHITPEFDA
+635 FDA

-664 LVPGPDLL
+664 LVPAPDLL
-672 GAGNELGANK
+672 GVGNEPGANK
-682 KPLTPYYAPSAAG
+682 KPLTPYYAP
-695 SASGNQSI
+695 ASKPI
-703 AEGIPESEDPFDTS
+703 EERERETEEVDPFDTS

-722 KLSDIELKHIEADLI
+722 KLSDIELKHIEKDL
-737 AEPTPTL
+737 EQSL
-744 RHSLSDPDFDP
+744 RHSLSDPDFNP

-774 DIKVLTPAQERRQ
+774 NIKVLTPAQERKQ
-787 LPNAGGARNA
+787 LTKRSGGDSN
-797 QGQESDEE
+797 DEE
-805 EVDPF
+805 DIDPF

-815 ANLQPGQTELKLL
+815 ANLRPGETELKLL
-828 ENELLPQRSAQELA
+828 ENELLPETQRQAVTDVL
-842 IDAQSDAQD
+842 DVQSDAQE

-861 SLPSRP
+861 STQT
-867 PPPVRPQDID
+867 RPQLPAQEDID

-882 IAENLAP
+882 IAENLGP

>member
-28 EQYKRE
+28 EQYKRD
-34 LRAKQE
+34 LKAKQE
-40 AAANKSDAGE
+40 AAATKSDAGE
-50 SDGGASD
+50 SDGAASD
-57 VEGAAGATYH
+57 VEGHHEPVASHSGQRSGSGSGAGSAAG
-67 RSSLGDAHLAE
+67 
-78 SGGATT
+78 SGSQGGSGSGAG
-84 STDDHHHQHQQQH
+84 HHQAPGSSASHAHQQQGEPN
-97 QHQSSSG
+97 QG
-104 GGGDEEW
+104 AAGGDEEW

-120 VDTILHKTQDELDRI
+120 VDSILHKTQDELDRI

-155 EEAARLEAQRQERE
+155 EEAARLEEERQEQE
-169 RQRLALIE
+169 RQRLGQIE
-177 SQRDKLA
+177 AQRDKLA
-184 EAVVELSDSEDEQQ
+184 EAVVHLSESEEEAGDYEA
-198 DEVDDIFAT
+198 DDIFAT

-221 VVPDSPVFQADDGP
+221 VVPDSPILADDGP

-246 IVGADKAK
+246 IVGADRSK

-275 DHALAL
+275 EHAVAL

-309 LLAAA
+309 LLAAV
-314 ANAEPQHNLFDD
+314 ANAEPQHNLLDD
-326 LVDDDLTESAG
+326 LDEELPESSA

-346 LHLIKP
+346 LHLIKHKP
-352 QRVDEEDEDA
+352 VEEDEEEDQQDP
-362 ELAELQG
+362 LNQQ
-369 SSLNPDLA
+369 LNPDLA
-377 EFDALKDE
+377 EFDALKDD

-400 KEDITIVNQVVLPP
+400 KEEVTIVSQVVLPAAELP
-414 ASLLTEAVAEA
+414 TEAFGEG
-425 SWAEFEPEPEPEP
+425 SWAEFEAEPEQET
-438 ESESEE
+438 
-444 PLSGKPKRPPPPARP
+444 GKPKRPPPPVRP
-459 ATGPHIVPGAIYVSD
+459 PTGPHIVPGAIFVSD
-474 DEDEP
+474 DEEENP
-479 NLDDDP
+479 DDDP

-513 ETTGGGGSSLL
+513 PATGPSSL
-524 AAPGRDLLA
+524 AAPARDLLA

-551 SIDQEPED
+551 SVDQEAED
-559 FDPFDTSAVSAIV
+559 FDPFDTSAISALV

-587 TNETSGGLRHSLSDP
+587 NESGGGGLKHSLSDP
-602 DFDPRAG
+602 DFDPRAD
-609 QAEEK
+609 QEE
-614 PPPPRP
+614 PAANEPRVKVDQI
-620 QPPQRPRPPVPPVPP
+620 QPD
-635 SPSHITPEFDA
+635 FDA

-664 LVPGPDLL
+664 LVPAPDLL

-682 KPLTPYYAPSAAG
+682 KPLTPYYAPT
-695 SASGNQSI
+695 GNPLKEREYE
-703 AEGIPESEDPFDTS
+703 AEDVDPFDTS

-722 KLSDIELKHIEADLI
+722 KLSDIELKHIEKDLI
-737 AEPTPTL
+737 SQPATL

-755 RAPPTPV
+755 RAPPTPI

-774 DIKVLTPAQERRQ
+774 DIKVLTPAQERKK
-787 LPNAGGARNA
+787 LTNCGG
-797 QGQESDEE
+797 GGDSEE
-805 EVDPF
+805 DLDIDPF

-815 ANLQPGQTELKLL
+815 ANLRPGQTELKLL
-828 ENELLPQRSAQELA
+828 ENELLPETRTRVTDVL
-842 IDAQSDAQD
+842 DVQSDAQE

-861 SLPSRP
+861 STHSRP
-867 PPPVRPQDID
+867 ILPAQDIEID

>member
-28 EQYKRE
+28 EQYKRD
-34 LRAKQE
+34 LKAKQE
-40 AAANKSDAGE
+40 AAATKSDAGE
-50 SDGGASD
+50 SDGAASD
-57 VEGAAGATYH
+57 VEAHYEPVASKSVLGSGSSSSNAHQQVSDQNQGAA
-67 RSSLGDAHLAE
+67 
-78 SGGATT
+78 
-84 STDDHHHQHQQQH
+84 
-97 QHQSSSG
+97 
-104 GGGDEEW
+104 GGDEEW

-120 VDTILHKTQDELDRI
+120 VDSILHKTQDELDRI

-155 EEAARLEAQRQERE
+155 EEAARLEAEQQERE
-169 RQRLALIE
+169 RRRLVQIE
-177 SQRDKLA
+177 AQRDKLA
-184 EAVVELSDSEDEQQ
+184 EAVVQLSESEEEAGDYEA
-198 DEVDDIFAT
+198 DDIFAT

-221 VVPDSPVFQADDGP
+221 VLPDSPVLADDGP

-246 IVGADKAK
+246 IVGAERAK
-254 GNKKLVSLGAA
+254 GNKKLLSLGAA

-275 DHALAL
+275 EHAVAL

-299 SVELADPEAD
+299 SVELADSEAD
-309 LLAAA
+309 LLTATS
-314 ANAEPQHNLFDD
+314 NAEPQHNLLDD
-326 LVDDDLTESAG
+326 LDEELPESSV

-346 LHLIKP
+346 LHLIKHKQP
-352 QRVDEEDEDA
+352 DEKKNEFEQQDQESQ
-362 ELAELQG
+362 L
-369 SSLNPDLA
+369 LNPDLS
-377 EFDALKDE
+377 EFDALKDD

-400 KEDITIVNQVVLPP
+400 KEEITIVSQVVLPVAQLP
-414 ASLLTEAVAEA
+414 TEAFGEG
-425 SWAEFEPEPEPEP
+425 SWAEFEEQPDQE
-438 ESESEE
+438 
-444 PLSGKPKRPPPPARP
+444 SGKPKRPPPPVRP
-459 ATGPHIVPGAIYVSD
+459 PTGPHIVPGAIYVSD
-474 DEDEP
+474 DEEENP
-479 NLDDDP
+479 EDDP

-513 ETTGGGGSSLL
+513 PATGPSFL
-524 AAPGRDLLA
+524 AAPQRDLLA
-533 GSATDLSK
+533 GSATDLSQ

-551 SIDQEPED
+551 SVDQEAED
-559 FDPFDTSAVSAIV
+559 FDPFDTSAVSDLV
-572 QPKATELRF
+572 QPKSTELRF

-587 TNETSGGLRHSLSDP
+587 NDPSGDGGTLKHSLSDP
-602 DFDPRAG
+602 DFDPRAD
-609 QAEEK
+609 QEEPAK
-614 PPPPRP
+614 P
-620 QPPQRPRPPVPPVPP
+620 QVKFEQ
-635 SPSHITPEFDA
+635 IQTDFDTS
-646 ARRKSSLSLNI
+646 RRKSSLSLNI

-664 LVPGPDLL
+664 LVPAPDLL
-672 GAGNELGANK
+672 GAGNELGSGK
-682 KPLTPYYAPSAAG
+682 KPLTPYYAPSD
-695 SASGNQSI
+695 NLLQ
-703 AEGIPESEDPFDTS
+703 EREREVEDVDPFDTS

-722 KLSDIELKHIEADLI
+722 KLSDIELKHIEKDLI
-737 AEPTPTL
+737 SEPTNL

-774 DIKVLTPAQERRQ
+774 DIKVLTPAQERKK
-787 LPNAGGARNA
+787 LNKLGGS
-797 QGQESDEE
+797 GKSEE
-805 EVDPF
+805 EIDPF

-828 ENELLPQRSAQELA
+828 ENELLPETKTSVTDVL
-842 IDAQSDAQD
+842 DVQSDAQE

-861 SLPSRP
+861 STHSRP
-867 PPPVRPQDID
+867 SLSAQDID

-882 IAENLAP
+882 IAENLGP
-889 GETEIKLLE
+889 GEAEIKLLE

>member
-28 EQYKRE
+28 EQYKRD
-34 LRAKQE
+34 LKAKQE

-50 SDGGASD
+50 SDAASD
-57 VEGAAGATYH
+57 VEGATATGH
-67 RSSLGDAHLAE
+67 HSQSHSHTNRPVDS
-78 SGGATT
+78 ATT
-84 STDDHHHQHQQQH
+84 STSFAATAAGQEQHQQQH
-97 QHQSSSG
+97 LNQQQNADAT
-104 GGGDEEW
+104 GDEEW

-120 VDTILHKTQDELDRI
+120 VDNILHKTQDELDRI

-155 EEAARLEAQRQERE
+155 EEAARREAKRLERE
-169 RQRLALIE
+169 RQLAAE
-177 SQRDKLA
+177 REANRDKLA
-184 EAVVELSDSEDEQQ
+184 EAVVELSESEDDAQ
-198 DEVDDIFAT
+198 DDVDDIFAT

-212 ITSGELQLA
+212 ITSGEVQLA
-221 VVPDSPVFQADDGP
+221 VVPDSPVLELDDGP

-246 IVGADKAK
+246 IVGADKSK

-275 DHALAL
+275 EHAVAL

-299 SVELADPEAD
+299 SVDLGDNEPD
-309 LLAAA
+309 LLA
-314 ANAEPQHNLFDD
+314 AEPQHNLLDD
-326 LVDDDLTESAG
+326 LDDDVPESVA

-352 QRVDEEDEDA
+352 HKVEEDNDEEGDA
-362 ELAELQG
+362 AFG
-369 SSLNPDLA
+369 SLNPDLA

-400 KEDITIVNQVVLPP
+400 KEEVTIVNQVVLPP
-414 ASLLTEAVAEA
+414 AELLAEA
-425 SWAEFEPEPEPEP
+425 AAETSWAEFAPET
-438 ESESEE
+438 EE
-444 PLSGKPKRPPPPARP
+444 GTSGKPKRPPPPVRP

-474 DEDEP
+474 EEEDA

-485 FNTNYAEQVIKKTT
+485 FNTNYVEQVIKKTT
-499 VLEEDDDFDPRAEE
+499 VLEEDDDFDPRADED
-513 ETTGGGGSSLL
+513 TAGGSGLL
-524 AAPGRDLLA
+524 SAPGRDLLA

-551 SIDQEPED
+551 SVDQQEEDQD
-559 FDPFDTSAVSAIV
+559 FDPFDTSAINALV

-587 TNETSGGLRHSLSDP
+587 NESGSSLKHSLSDP

-609 QAEEK
+609 QEEVVS
-614 PPPPRP
+614 PPLVSV
-620 QPPQRPRPPVPPVPP
+620 PVAQ
-635 SPSHITPEFDA
+635 ILIPEPDIDS

-657 QAKSVGF
+657 QGKSVGF
-664 LVPGPDLL
+664 LVPSGQDLL
-672 GAGNELGANK
+672 AAGNDGCLGGNK
-682 KPLTPYYAPSAAG
+682 KPLTPYYAPSA
-695 SASGNQSI
+695 QSI
-703 AEGIPESEDPFDTS
+703 AERESDDPFDTS

-737 AEPTPTL
+737 TEPTL
-744 RHSLSDPDFDP
+744 KHSLSDPDFNP

-774 DIKVLTPAQERRQ
+774 NIKVLTPAQERRQ
-787 LPNAGGARNA
+787 LPCNV
-797 QGQESDEE
+797 QSEEDQEI
-805 EVDPF
+805 DPF

-828 ENELLPQRSAQELA
+828 ENELLPESSRQPITGVL
-842 IDAQSDAQD
+842 DTQSDAQE

-861 SLPSRP
+861 SQPNRTTQQILE
-867 PPPVRPQDID
+867 QQQEID

-898 SELIE
+898 NELIE